1 MSSLKYPILRYNK
14 NNSTFEI
21 NKNEFENTLG
31 NFLGYKK
38 MKKNKTFKN
47 YIIIDYCGNKFEY
60 LDVFFDKINFR
71 LSGILGLLFMNPT
84 ISYKYELKEVGI
96 LEAEEF
102 EIIKNKLL
110 NSTKKNSYLI
120 NVGKTSEIYAVIKK
134 STNIKELIENMLEYS

>member
-1 MSSLKYPILRYNK
+1 
-14 NNSTFEI
+14 
-21 NKNEFENTLG
+21 
-31 NFLGYKK
+31 
-38 MKKNKTFKN
+38 
-47 YIIIDYCGNKFEY
+47 
-60 LDVFFDKINFR
+60 
-71 LSGILGLLFMNPT
+71 MNPT